1 MDERDQELITLARAS
16 IRSAFYDTRHK
27 VGSAVRMRSGK
38 VYSAVNL
45 DTHVGRVAVC
55 AEAAALGKAVSEG
68 EDEIESI
75 VAVLQMSPEDET
87 PMVVS
92 PCGMCREMIS
102 DYGPRS
108 KVIVQTDSGVE
119 SLPIAE
125 LLPLKFRNPTR
136 K

>member
-1 MDERDQELITLARAS
+1 MDNRDQELIEQARAI
-16 IRSAFYDTRHK
+16 IRGAFKDARHK
-27 VGSAVRMRSGK
+27 VGCAVRMRSGK
-38 VYSAVNL
+38 VYAAVNL

-68 EDEIESI
+68 EDEIDTI
-75 VAVLQMSPEDET
+75 VAVLQQSPDDDA
-87 PMVVS
+87 PNVVS

-102 DYGPRS
+102 DYGPDS
-108 KVIVQTDSGVE
+108 MVIVQANDDPE

-125 LLPLKFRNPTR
+125 LLPLKFHNPTR

>member
-1 MDERDQELITLARAS
+1 MDERDLDLIERARAI
-16 IRSAFYDTRHK
+16 IRGAFKDTRHK
-27 VGSAVRMRSGK
+27 VGCAVRMRSGK
-38 VYSAVNL
+38 VYTAVNL

-68 EDEIESI
+68 EDEIEII
-75 VAVLQMSPEDET
+75 VAVLQKSPQDET
-87 PMVVS
+87 PIVVS

-108 KVIVQTDSGVE
+108 MVIVQTDNGPE
-119 SLPIAE
+119 SLAISD

>member
-1 MDERDQELITLARAS
+1 MNERDQELIEQARVI
-16 IRSAFYDTRHK
+16 IRGAFKDARHK
-27 VGSAVRMRSGK
+27 VGCAVRMRSGK
-38 VYSAVNL
+38 VYTAVNL

-68 EDEIESI
+68 EDEIDTV
-75 VAVLQMSPEDET
+75 VAVLQQSPDDNA
-87 PMVVS
+87 PNVVS

-102 DYGPRS
+102 DYGPDS
-108 KVIVQTDSGVE
+108 MVIVQANDEPE

-125 LLPLKFRNPTR
+125 LLPLKFHNPTR

>member
-1 MDERDQELITLARAS
+1 MDERDQELIDRARA
-16 IRSAFYDTRHK
+16 IILGAFHDTRHK

-38 VYSAVNL
+38 VYTAVNL

-55 AEAAALGKAVSEG
+55 AEAVALGKAVSEG

-75 VAVLQMSPEDET
+75 VAVLQKSPEDAA

-102 DYGPRS
+102 DYGVRS
-108 KVIVQTDSGVE
+108 KVIVQTDNGPE